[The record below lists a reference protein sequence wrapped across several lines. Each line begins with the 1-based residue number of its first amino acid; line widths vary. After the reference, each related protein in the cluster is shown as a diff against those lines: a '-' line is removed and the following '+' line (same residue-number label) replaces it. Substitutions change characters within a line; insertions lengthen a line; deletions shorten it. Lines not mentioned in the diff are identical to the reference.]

1 MENQIFRV
9 LHAYHPED
17 STELALVNVLVYRNS
32 LVLIGYKE
40 EGQPLSAF
48 IHYQFNEIGIED
60 IYSVQIQMI
69 MDYIPAAFQKAAKKN
84 IYHAE
89 PTYVLIPREEMYEV
103 NGYQMYTDMHSKG
116 SEKMLTDEFASVD
129 IKEYYNYPY
138 RVYNDLDNAFEN
150 ANFFSY
156 HQNVFRHLKH
166 KSTENTLVYI
176 SIKSNYIEIIGFK
189 EGKLTFCNTFEYK
202 NKADILY
209 FIQASLENLGVA
221 LDSSDIYISTIRKEE
236 QEDIFDTLKHY
247 FPNFNSNVEATFGIS
262 TSFWDTYADAFLSH

>member
-17 STELALVNVLVYRNS
+17 SVELALVNVMVYRNS

-69 MDYIPAAFQKAAKKN
+69 MNYIPTAFQNAQKKN

-89 PTYVLIPREEMYEV
+89 PTYVLIPREEMYEI

-116 SEKMLTDEFASVD
+116 SEKILTDEFASVD

-138 RVYNDLDNAFEN
+138 RVYNDLDNAFEH
-150 ANFFSY
+150 ANFYSY

-166 KSTENTLVYI
+166 KSSEGTLAYI
-176 SIKSNYIEIIGFK
+176 SIKSNYVEIIGFNN
-189 EGKLTFCNTFEYK
+189 GQLIFCNTFEYK

-209 FIQASLENLGVA
+209 FTQATIQEIGLA
-221 LDSSDIYISTIRKEE
+221 LDSEDIYITTIRKEE
-236 QEDIFDTLKHY
+236 QEDIFNTLKHY
-247 FPNFNSNVEATFGIS
+247 LPNFNSKVEATFGIQMN
-262 TSFWDTYADAFLSH
+262 FWNTYADAFLSH

>member
-9 LHAYHPED
+9 LHAYNAENQ
-17 STELALVNVLVYRNS
+17 EALALVNVLVYRNS

-40 EGQPLSAF
+40 EGQPLSSF

-69 MDYIPAAFQKAAKKN
+69 MNYIPEAFQKAAKKN

-103 NGYQMYTDMHSKG
+103 NGYQMYSDLHSKG
-116 SEKMLTDEFASVD
+116 SEKVLTDEFASVD
-129 IKEYYNYPY
+129 VKEYYNYPY

-150 ANFFSY
+150 ATFFSY
-156 HQNVFRHLKH
+156 HQNVYRHLKH
-166 KSTENTLVYI
+166 KSTEGTLVYV
-176 SIKSNYIEIIGFK
+176 SIKSNYIEIIGFN

-209 FIQASLENLGVA
+209 FIQAAVQDLNIG
-221 LDSSDIYISTIRKEE
+221 LDSSDIYITTIRKEE
-236 QEDIFDTLKHY
+236 QEDIFSTLKHY
-247 FPNFNSNVEATFGIS
+247 FPNFNEKVTVTFGIQPE
-262 TSFWDTYADAFLSH
+262 FWNTYADAFLSH

>member
-1 MENQIFRV
+1 MENQLFRV
-9 LHAYHPED
+9 LHAYNAQNQD
-17 STELALVNVLVYRNS
+17 ALALVNVLVYRNS

-40 EGQPLSAF
+40 EGQPLSSF

-69 MDYIPAAFQKAAKKN
+69 MDYIPEAFQKAIKKN

-103 NGYQMYTDMHSKG
+103 NGYQMYSDLHSKG
-116 SEKMLTDEFASVD
+116 SEKVLTDEFASVD

-150 ANFFSY
+150 ATFFSY

-166 KSTENTLVYI
+166 KSSEGAMAYV
-176 SIKSNYIEIIGFK
+176 SIKSNYIEIIGFN

-209 FIQASLENLGVA
+209 FIQAVLQDLNIG
-221 LDSSDIYISTIRKEE
+221 LDSSDIYITTIRKEE
-236 QEDIFDTLKHY
+236 QEDIFSTLKHY
-247 FPNFNSNVEATFGIS
+247 FPNFNEKVTATFGIQPE
-262 TSFWDTYADAFLSH
+262 FWNTYADAFLSH